1 MPTDRYAVINGEKRH
16 SNLHLGELHWGT
28 DPTDEFDA
36 PHQQT
41 TLTFELDYHAQ
52 SDVAALDILNSS
64 DGRLN
69 RTYNL
74 YGMNISYDVDEEI
87 ADPDH
92 ANVNGRSHADD
103 IENQYH
109 DQDDATAYF
118 FVTRGYADGNP
129 DIASSNGNDFA
140 GIDFGAFLFTGEVN
154 QTKPFY
160 AQASAHE
167 VGHLL
172 GAGRPD
178 DKAFDNA
185 LPHILE
191 GEV

>member
-1 MPTDRYAVINGEKRH
+1 MPTDRYAVINREKRH

-118 FVTRGYADGNP
+118 FVMRGYADGNP
-129 DIASSNGNDFA
+129 DIASSNGNDYA